1 MVIYGTVHHRQ
12 DNVDKDPKMC
22 HSSVTSCLYVA
33 PSQQDGALIR
43 KTRILHGHVFAA
55 LWYGML
61 SHKGLCTQYGAGII
75 EPCQT
80 ASVLRGPFQRI
91 DLIIAVL
98 PARQFDNYESIK
110 IINISLVLHYVRL
123 TVIGWIVVH
132 GTWQIYRLQKGNQ
145 LCGASLVN
153 AISGW

>member
-1 MVIYGTVHHRQ
+1 MVVYGTVYHRQ

-33 PSQQDGALIR
+33 PSQKDGALIR

-61 SHKGLCTQYGAGII
+61 SHKGLGTQYCAGII
-75 EPCQT
+75 EPRQT
-80 ASVLRGPFQRI
+80 ASVLRGPFQRV
-91 DLIIAVL
+91 DLIITVF
-98 PARQFDNYESIK
+98 PARQLDNYESIT
-110 IINISLVLHYVRL
+110 IISIYRVIHYLRL

-132 GTWQIYRLQKGNQ
+132 GTWEFYRLQEGNQ
-145 LCGASLVN
+145 LCGASLID
-153 AISGW
+153 AISR